1 MIEKT
6 YNVGIYCRLSN
17 DDERDGESV
26 SIENQKLLL
35 QSYVRQRGWN
45 EIAVYCDDGYS
56 GTNFDRPGVKRLI
69 EDAKAKKI
77 NLILVKDLS
86 RFGRN
91 YIEFGQYTDYLFPSL
106 GCRFIALNNGI
117 DTMSD
122 NGSTDVMCFLNLF
135 NEFYSR
141 DTSKKVKAVKRA
153 CAESGKFMGTY
164 PAYGYKRDPEDKHHL
179 VIDEET
185 APTVRRIFSMRAS
198 GMGFRAIAV
207 TLNEEGVLPPGALYY
222 QRKGRSDP
230 RNVNHKWAETT
241 VKALIRS
248 EVYIGNMVQG
258 KTGTLSY
265 KSRKLIN
272 KPEEE
277 WIRVEGTHEPIIS
290 REVWDTVV
298 SIDKK
303 KVRKTPPTDGIRSIF
318 TGLVYCADCGF
329 KMRNHI
335 ERFTYKDGTPGRY
348 SSFICGNYARSG
360 KSACTIHSIY
370 ENVLEELVLTD
381 IREKARF
388 VECDGERLA
397 EQISRMKE
405 KESRSRVIS
414 YEQEMKAAAARMTE
428 LERLMQNLYE
438 DKCTGTIPQTVFQTL
453 MRKYETERAEKA
465 AAIPEL
471 EQKVRAQLENRQ
483 DANRWMEVIRRYTEI
498 TALDENI
505 LFELVDR
512 IEVGEARKVNGQRIC
527 DVKVVYRYVGSV
539 DDALS
544 QERLEAYEKLYKVG
558 IYCRLS
564 VDDASN
570 SAKAKNYIPADESV
584 SIENQY
590 ELLSKFVMLNGWTE
604 VKTYRDDGYSGGNFQ
619 RPGFLEMLED
629 ARHGL
634 INLILVKDL
643 SRLGRDFVEVGR
655 YTDVIFPSLGC
666 RFVSV
671 LDCLD
676 TEGDNTDML
685 HFRSLMNDYHLKDLS
700 NKVKSVLHAKM
711 RSGQYIAAY
720 APYGYRKSE
729 EDRHRLVIDEEAAA
743 VVRRMFELRRA
754 GMAYGKIAAVL
765 NSEGILSPRWYW
777 AKLYGNGSCKYANLW
792 MYATVKNILTNE
804 VYTGNL
810 IQNQTGSRSYKDD
823 TMIYKPESEWI
834 RHEALHEAII
844 SPEVWNE
851 VQAINRERTLLSA
864 DNAPPKPFLF
874 TGKLVCADCKA
885 PLQGNRET
893 QRRKNGTSK
902 KYVSYFCSR
911 YTASGYGACSRH
923 TIYEMTLTEL
933 VLSEIR
939 AHAEALELDE
949 AAMLDRLQAQR
960 TAADA
965 ERLES
970 VRQEIG
976 KLRRRVHE
984 LEQMTVKLYEDKVCG
999 SISAASFAVLLEKT
1013 EQERRQR
1020 TDRLDT
1026 LLAEVREYEQSAAD
1040 IQSWAAVVRKHL
1052 HIRELDRETVDELID
1067 RIEVGEKTVVDGKNV
1082 RDIKIYYRFV
1092 GNI

>member
-1 MIEKT
+1 
-6 YNVGIYCRLSN
+6 
-17 DDERDGESV
+17 
-26 SIENQKLLL
+26 
-35 QSYVRQRGWN
+35 
-45 EIAVYCDDGYS
+45 
-56 GTNFDRPGVKRLI
+56 
-69 EDAKAKKI
+69 
-77 NLILVKDLS
+77 
-86 RFGRN
+86 
-91 YIEFGQYTDYLFPSL
+91 
-106 GCRFIALNNGI
+106 
-117 DTMSD
+117 
-122 NGSTDVMCFLNLF
+122 
-135 NEFYSR
+135 
-141 DTSKKVKAVKRA
+141 
-153 CAESGKFMGTY
+153 
-164 PAYGYKRDPEDKHHL
+164 
-179 VIDEET
+179 
-185 APTVRRIFSMRAS
+185 
-198 GMGFRAIAV
+198 
-207 TLNEEGVLPPGALYY
+207 
-222 QRKGRSDP
+222 
-230 RNVNHKWAETT
+230 
-241 VKALIRS
+241 
-248 EVYIGNMVQG
+248 
-258 KTGTLSY
+258 
-265 KSRKLIN
+265 
-272 KPEEE
+272 
-277 WIRVEGTHEPIIS
+277 
-290 REVWDTVV
+290 
-298 SIDKK
+298 
-303 KVRKTPPTDGIRSIF
+303 
-318 TGLVYCADCGF
+318 
-329 KMRNHI
+329 
-335 ERFTYKDGTPGRY
+335 
-348 SSFICGNYARSG
+348 
-360 KSACTIHSIY
+360 
-370 ENVLEELVLTD
+370 
-381 IREKARF
+381 
-388 VECDGERLA
+388 
-397 EQISRMKE
+397 MK
-405 KESRSRVIS
+405 
-414 YEQEMKAAAARMTE
+414 
-428 LERLMQNLYE
+428 
-438 DKCTGTIPQTVFQTL
+438 
-453 MRKYETERAEKA
+453 
-465 AAIPEL
+465 
-471 EQKVRAQLENRQ
+471 
-483 DANRWMEVIRRYTEI
+483 
-498 TALDENI
+498 
-505 LFELVDR
+505 
-512 IEVGEARKVNGQRIC
+512 
-527 DVKVVYRYVGSV
+527 
-539 DDALS
+539 
-544 QERLEAYEKLYKVG
+544 KLYKAG

-570 SAKAKNYIPADESV
+570 STKAKNYIPADESV

-604 VKTYRDDGYSGGNFQ
+604 VKSYRDDGYSGGNFQ

-700 NKVKSVLHAKM
+700 NKVKSVLHTKM

-743 VVRRMFELRRA
+743 VVRRMFELRRG

-777 AKLYGNGSCKYANLW
+777 AKRYGNGSCKYANLW

-851 VQAINRERTLLSA
+851 VQAINRERTRLSA

-902 KYVSYFCSR
+902 RYVSYFCSR
-911 YTASGYGACSRH
+911 YTSSGHGACSRH
-923 TIYEMTLTEL
+923 TIYEMTLAEL
-933 VLSEIR
+933 VMGEIR
-939 AHAEALELDE
+939 SHAEALELDE

-965 ERLES
+965 ERQES

-976 KLRRRVHE
+976 KLRRRVYE
-984 LEQMTVKLYEDKVCG
+984 LEQMTAKLYEDKVCG
-999 SISAASFAVLLEKT
+999 SISAASFAVLLEKA

-1020 TDRLDT
+1020 SDRLDT
-1026 LLAEVREYEQSAAD
+1026 LLAEVRQYEQSAAD

-1052 HIRELDRETVDELID
+1052 HIREIDRETVDELID

>member
-1 MIEKT
+1 
-6 YNVGIYCRLSN
+6 
-17 DDERDGESV
+17 
-26 SIENQKLLL
+26 
-35 QSYVRQRGWN
+35 
-45 EIAVYCDDGYS
+45 
-56 GTNFDRPGVKRLI
+56 
-69 EDAKAKKI
+69 
-77 NLILVKDLS
+77 
-86 RFGRN
+86 
-91 YIEFGQYTDYLFPSL
+91 
-106 GCRFIALNNGI
+106 
-117 DTMSD
+117 
-122 NGSTDVMCFLNLF
+122 
-135 NEFYSR
+135 
-141 DTSKKVKAVKRA
+141 
-153 CAESGKFMGTY
+153 
-164 PAYGYKRDPEDKHHL
+164 
-179 VIDEET
+179 
-185 APTVRRIFSMRAS
+185 
-198 GMGFRAIAV
+198 
-207 TLNEEGVLPPGALYY
+207 
-222 QRKGRSDP
+222 
-230 RNVNHKWAETT
+230 
-241 VKALIRS
+241 
-248 EVYIGNMVQG
+248 
-258 KTGTLSY
+258 
-265 KSRKLIN
+265 
-272 KPEEE
+272 
-277 WIRVEGTHEPIIS
+277 
-290 REVWDTVV
+290 
-298 SIDKK
+298 
-303 KVRKTPPTDGIRSIF
+303 
-318 TGLVYCADCGF
+318 
-329 KMRNHI
+329 
-335 ERFTYKDGTPGRY
+335 
-348 SSFICGNYARSG
+348 
-360 KSACTIHSIY
+360 
-370 ENVLEELVLTD
+370 
-381 IREKARF
+381 
-388 VECDGERLA
+388 
-397 EQISRMKE
+397 MK
-405 KESRSRVIS
+405 
-414 YEQEMKAAAARMTE
+414 
-428 LERLMQNLYE
+428 
-438 DKCTGTIPQTVFQTL
+438 
-453 MRKYETERAEKA
+453 
-465 AAIPEL
+465 
-471 EQKVRAQLENRQ
+471 
-483 DANRWMEVIRRYTEI
+483 
-498 TALDENI
+498 
-505 LFELVDR
+505 
-512 IEVGEARKVNGQRIC
+512 
-527 DVKVVYRYVGSV
+527 
-539 DDALS
+539 
-544 QERLEAYEKLYKVG
+544 KLYKAG

-604 VKTYRDDGYSGGNFQ
+604 VKSYRDDGYSGGNFQ

-655 YTDVIFPSLGC
+655 YTDVVFPSLGC

-700 NKVKSVLHAKM
+700 NKVKSVLHTKM

-743 VVRRMFELRRA
+743 VVRRMFELRRG

-777 AKLYGNGSCKYANLW
+777 AKRYGNGSCKYANLW

-851 VQAINRERTLLSA
+851 VQAINRERTRLSA

-902 KYVSYFCSR
+902 RYVSYFCSR
-911 YTASGYGACSRH
+911 YTSSGHGACSRH
-923 TIYEMTLTEL
+923 TIYEMTLAEL
-933 VLSEIR
+933 VMGEIR
-939 AHAEALELDE
+939 SHAEALELDE

-965 ERLES
+965 ERQES

-976 KLRRRVHE
+976 KLRRRVYE
-984 LEQMTVKLYEDKVCG
+984 LEQMTAKLYEDKVCG
-999 SISAASFAVLLEKT
+999 SISAASFAVLLEKA

-1020 TDRLDT
+1020 SDRLDT
-1026 LLAEVREYEQSAAD
+1026 LLAEVRQYEQSAAD

-1052 HIRELDRETVDELID
+1052 HIREIDRETVDELID

>member
-1 MIEKT
+1 
-6 YNVGIYCRLSN
+6 
-17 DDERDGESV
+17 
-26 SIENQKLLL
+26 
-35 QSYVRQRGWN
+35 
-45 EIAVYCDDGYS
+45 
-56 GTNFDRPGVKRLI
+56 
-69 EDAKAKKI
+69 
-77 NLILVKDLS
+77 
-86 RFGRN
+86 
-91 YIEFGQYTDYLFPSL
+91 
-106 GCRFIALNNGI
+106 
-117 DTMSD
+117 
-122 NGSTDVMCFLNLF
+122 
-135 NEFYSR
+135 
-141 DTSKKVKAVKRA
+141 
-153 CAESGKFMGTY
+153 
-164 PAYGYKRDPEDKHHL
+164 
-179 VIDEET
+179 
-185 APTVRRIFSMRAS
+185 
-198 GMGFRAIAV
+198 
-207 TLNEEGVLPPGALYY
+207 
-222 QRKGRSDP
+222 
-230 RNVNHKWAETT
+230 
-241 VKALIRS
+241 
-248 EVYIGNMVQG
+248 MVQG

-290 REVWDTVV
+290 REIWDTVV

-397 EQISRMKE
+397 EQISRMKA

-414 YEQEMKAAAARMTE
+414 YEQELKAAAARMTE

-498 TALDENI
+498 TALDESI

-539 DDALS
+539 DDALA

-590 ELLSKFVMLNGWTE
+590 KLLCKFVMLNGWTE
-604 VKTYRDDGYSGGNFQ
+604 VKSYRDDGYSGGNFQ

-743 VVRRMFELRRA
+743 VVRRMFELRRG

-777 AKLYGNGSCKYANLW
+777 AKRYGNGSCKYANLW
-792 MYATVKNILTNE
+792 MYATVKNVLTNE

-851 VQAINRERTLLSA
+851 VQAINRERTRLSA

-949 AAMLDRLQAQR
+949 AAALDRLQAQR

-976 KLRRRVHE
+976 KIRRRVYE
-984 LEQMTVKLYEDKVCG
+984 LEQMTAKLYEDKVCG
-999 SISAASFAVLLEKT
+999 SISAESFAVLLEKA

-1026 LLAEVREYEQSAAD
+1026 LLAEIREYEQSAAD

-1067 RIEVGEKTVVDGKNV
+1067 RIEVGEKTVIDGKNV